1 MPDTLAQ
8 ALAWGRAELARAGVG
23 SPDAD
28 AVLLAGHALGLSRG
42 ETQARAILGAQEPDG
57 YRDLVRR
64 RARREPLQHITGT
77 APFRQLELAVGPGV
91 FVPRPETELLVQ
103 LALDHVHAWRAAGE
117 THPTVVDLG
126 TGSGA
131 IALAVATEDTACR
144 VTAVEREP
152 AALEWTRRNLDGTSV
167 RLLDA
172 DFRDITEESAGQF
185 CVVVS
190 NPPYVPDREVPEDP
204 EVRDYDPPTALYGG
218 DEAGMRVPRAAM
230 DTALRILRPGG
241 SFIMEHAES
250 QVTAVA
256 QALVERGFHQVELHR
271 DLTGRPRATSATLP
285 GARSG
290 AELRAAGG
298 PRPGTGPGPH

>member
-28 AVLLAGHALGLSRG
+28 AALLAAHVLGLSRG
-42 ETQARAILGAQEPDG
+42 DTEARAILGAPEPTG

-64 RARREPLQHITGT
+64 RAGREPLQHITGT
-77 APFRQLELAVGPGV
+77 APFRQLDLAVGPGV

-103 LALDHVHAWRAAGE
+103 LALDHAHAWREAGE
-117 THPTVVDLG
+117 LHPAVIDLG

-131 IALAVATEDTACR
+131 IALAVATEDPACR

-152 AALEWTRRNLDGTSV
+152 AALEWTRRNLAGTAV
-167 RLLDA
+167 RLLECDYRDVTPEA
-172 DFRDITEESAGQF
+172 AGRFR
-185 CVVVS
+185 VVVT
-190 NPPYVPDREVPEDP
+190 NPPYVPDREIPEDP

-218 DEAGMRVPRAAM
+218 DGAGMRLPCAAM
-230 DTALRILRPGG
+230 DTALRVLRPGG

-250 QVTAVA
+250 QVHLVA
-256 QALVERGFHQVELHR
+256 HALAERGFRDVELHH
-271 DLTGRPRATSATLP
+271 DLTGRPRATTAVL
-285 GARSG
+285 
-290 AELRAAGG
+290 AGT
-298 PRPGTGPGPH
+298 RT